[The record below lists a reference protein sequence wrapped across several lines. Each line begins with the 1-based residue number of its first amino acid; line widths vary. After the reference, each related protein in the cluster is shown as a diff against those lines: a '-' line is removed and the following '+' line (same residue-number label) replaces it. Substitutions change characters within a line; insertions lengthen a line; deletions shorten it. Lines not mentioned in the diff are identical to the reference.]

1 MNQRLRTLCRNSHW
15 LPIYPIKQKTSR
27 NTAMD
32 VSHRFI
38 HPNPTS
44 YTSSIPKTQKA
55 RSRELR
61 RREEESTQNTYT
73 HNSINTNYY
82 SLKYRGKEMPF
93 SVAGCCFPSSSSSSW
108 PWGGG
113 CVKSSLGST
122 LGRVDTV
129 HHHSP
134 PAQHQHGPGGAGRT
148 GKAPEAMI
156 LGMRAAASRYL
167 RFILVRGSSGCARE
181 ACAIAQ
187 LR

>member
-1 MNQRLRTLCRNSHW
+1 MEITKYESTFENTMPQFALTANISH
-15 LPIYPIKQKTSR
+15 KTKKTSR

-113 CVKSSLGST
+113 VCEVQPGLYP
-122 LGRVDTV
+122 RARRY
-129 HHHSP
+129 SP
-134 PAQHQHGPGGAGRT
+134 PPLSSSTAPARPWRGGADRKGT
-148 GKAPEAMI
+148 GGDDIGDACGCFAVPSVYF
-156 LGMRAAASRYL
+156 GSRL
-167 RFILVRGSSGCARE
+167 IRL
-181 ACAIAQ
+181 
-187 LR
+187 